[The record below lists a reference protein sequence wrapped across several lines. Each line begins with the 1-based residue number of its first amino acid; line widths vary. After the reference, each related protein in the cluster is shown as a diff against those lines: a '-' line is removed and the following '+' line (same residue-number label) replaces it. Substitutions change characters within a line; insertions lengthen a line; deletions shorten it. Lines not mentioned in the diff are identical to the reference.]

1 VELNPNPILKA
12 EKIYRNLLRLYPKN
26 YRQEFGTW
34 MVQVFRDVC
43 RDAYRLNGRHGITRV
58 WLKTLP
64 DLTVSVLQE
73 YEDEVRRWFVN
84 KSNSNSGADPRSTM
98 GLLVGAVLI
107 ALGLLASVVIREAGG
122 SPTGAAAVAVAFNLA
137 GAIVMELMGDR
148 SGAILGSMCVMFA
161 GYLLPLFWVSDPDAW
176 LRENP
181 VNSGILILIAAS
193 LRSRFKSNW
202 PIYVVAILIGGVHIL
217 ISFL

>member
-1 VELNPNPILKA
+1 VKRKPNPVLKA

-107 ALGLLASVVIREAGG
+107 ALGSLASIVIREAGG

-148 SGAILGSMCVMFA
+148 SGAILGSMCVMFS
-161 GYLLPLFWVSDPDAW
+161 GYLLPLFWVSDADAW

-181 VNSGILILIAAS
+181 VNGGILILIAAS
-193 LRSRFKSNW
+193 LRGRFKSNW